1 MELCC
6 KENRSVQIERLGKM
20 EKIIIV
26 GAGPA
31 GLTAAYELLKS
42 GKDYEVVVLEESY
55 ELGGISRTV
64 KHNGNRMDIGGH
76 RFFSKDKRVTR
87 WWDNIMP
94 IQGAP
99 SFDDALLG
107 RERELN
113 EGGPDPSCEDRVML
127 KRQRVSRIYYK
138 KKFFDYPITMKPQ
151 TFINM
156 GAISTVKAGC
166 SYLKSAAKKLPEENL
181 ENFYINR
188 FGKVLYSMFFE
199 GYTEKLWGRHPS
211 QISADWGA
219 QRVKGLSIKAVLK
232 DMIAKLTKS
241 KDKTKVETSLIEEFS
256 YPKLGPGQLWEAVG
270 ADIEK
275 MGGKI
280 MLGCTV
286 KKLVNT
292 DGRITAIQYMENNK
306 ARVMECDKLISTMP
320 VKDLVA
326 GLNGVPENVRRIAS
340 NLPYRDFVTVGLLLD
355 KLSLKNKTKIKTINN
370 LVPDNWI
377 YVQDVGVKLG
387 RIQIFNNWS
396 PYMVEDIE
404 NRVWIGLEYFCAE
417 GDEFWEMDEDTCVNF
432 AIEELKKM
440 GVIGKDAV
448 VYDSH
453 REKVKKAYPA
463 YFDTYD
469 EIDSVID
476 YLNGIE
482 NLYCIGRNGQHRY
495 NNMDHSMV
503 TAFEAVK
510 NITTD
515 VKDKTNIWSV
525 NTEKEYHE
533 EAGSENNA

>member
-1 MELCC
+1 
-6 KENRSVQIERLGKM
+6 M
-20 EKIIIV
+20 EKVVIV

-31 GLTAAYELLKS
+31 GLTAAYEILKS
-42 GKDYEVVVLEESY
+42 GKEYEVVILEETSDI
-55 ELGGISRTV
+55 GGISRTV

-76 RFFSKDKRVTR
+76 RFFSKDKVVTR

-94 IQGAP
+94 MQGAP
-99 SFDDALLG
+99 AFDDATLG
-107 RERELN
+107 RERDIN
-113 EGGPDPSCEDRVML
+113 PGGPDPEKEDRVML

-156 GAISTVKAGC
+156 GVIATARAGC
-166 SYLKSAAKKLPEENL
+166 SYLKSTAKKLPEENL
-181 ENFYINR
+181 ESFYINR
-188 FGKVLYSMFFE
+188 FGKVLYGMFFE

-211 QISADWGA
+211 CISADWGA

-232 DMIAKLTKS
+232 DMIAKLTGK
-241 KDKTKVETSLIEEFS
+241 KGEGKVETSLIEEFS
-256 YPKLGPGQLWEAVG
+256 YPKLGPGQLWEAV
-270 ADIEK
+270 ASDVEK

-280 MLGCTV
+280 MMGCMV
-286 KKLVNT
+286 KKLVREG
-292 DGRITAIQYMENNK
+292 GRITAIQYMENNK
-306 ARVMECDKLISTMP
+306 ARVMDCDRVISTMP
-320 VKDLVA
+320 VKDLIA
-326 GLNGVPENVRRIAS
+326 GINGVPEDVSRIAAG
-340 NLPYRDFVTVGLLLD
+340 LPYRDFVTVGLLLD
-355 KLSLKNKTKIKTINN
+355 KLALKNKTKIKTLNN
-370 LVPDNWI
+370 IVPDNWI

-396 PYMVEDIE
+396 PYMVEDAQ
-404 NRVWIGLEYFCAE
+404 NKVWIGLEYFCSE
-417 GDEFWEMDEDTCVNF
+417 GDEFWNMDEKKCVDF
-432 AIEELKKM
+432 AIEELRKM
-440 GVIGKDAV
+440 GVIKKDTV
-448 VYDSH
+448 VFDSH

-469 EIDSVID
+469 EIDRVIE

-515 VKDKTNIWSV
+515 VKDKTNIWNV

-533 EAGSENNA
+533 ADTENN